1 MCAATAV
8 PTTVDEP
15 LDLVRLSLDERI
27 LVKCRGER
35 ELRGRLHAFDLHLN
49 LVLGEAEESV
59 TVVEVDEETQEELLR
74 VVRRRLP
81 LVFVRG
87 DSVILIAPPLRTR

>member
-1 MCAATAV
+1 MASA

-15 LDLVRLSLDERI
+15 LDLIKLSLEERI

-35 ELRGRLHAFDLHLN
+35 EIRGKLHAYDLHLN
-49 LVLGEAEESV
+49 LILGDAEETV
-59 TVVEVDEETQEELLR
+59 TLIEIDEETQEELIR
-74 VVRRRLP
+74 TVRRRLP